1 MQRRRAALLEVER
14 HHRRCPR
21 PRKNRPCHLGRRT
34 CELAERSI
42 AVRNSAEGNVDDGVA
57 TVSVDDVEKDAD
69 IDSVVTVQPQRTEL
83 RGTTGKHPTERLTH
97 RGGRGM
103 KQREQ
108 WPRGERGD
116 ATLLDRAFVGDPGDE
131 SLRQLHPRIV
141 DERHEQ
147 IPQTPCAQAGEIGVD
162 ESDEIGVTFLHPGP
176 YRITFAATRR
186 QVPRVARRRD
196 DPCPGAL
203 GDSRRVVIGVI
214 VDDDDVVDESVLLDE
229 RAPETPH
236 NRAHGRR
243 FVACRNADR
252 DRGTPLHC
260 IDPRRKLHNIRPRD
274 RHDVSP
280 IRHENTGE
288 MPRNAARDL
297 RHWHT
302 GGMNSHILF
311 IEDDTDIRQVIS
323 TALRDDGFSMSEATT
338 GEEGLAMLESAPCDL
353 ALIDLRLPGMNGISV
368 VREMRRATAIPLVI
382 LTAHG
387 DSHDVVAA
395 LEAGADDFLNKPI
408 GTKELSARLRAILRR
423 TSLIPDK
430 DEPSELRL
438 GSLVILPA
446 THQVFVD
453 DSEVGFT
460 RTEYLVLLE
469 LISRAPST
477 VSRMDLLER
486 VWGYD
491 YLGDSRLV
499 DMQIYRIRAK
509 LEPFGLKDKLA
520 TVRGVGFKL
529 TA

>member
-1 MQRRRAALLEVER
+1 M
-14 HHRRCPR
+14 
-21 PRKNRPCHLGRRT
+21 
-34 CELAERSI
+34 
-42 AVRNSAEGNVDDGVA
+42 
-57 TVSVDDVEKDAD
+57 
-69 IDSVVTVQPQRTEL
+69 
-83 RGTTGKHPTERLTH
+83 
-97 RGGRGM
+97 
-103 KQREQ
+103 
-108 WPRGERGD
+108 
-116 ATLLDRAFVGDPGDE
+116 
-131 SLRQLHPRIV
+131 
-141 DERHEQ
+141 
-147 IPQTPCAQAGEIGVD
+147 
-162 ESDEIGVTFLHPGP
+162 
-176 YRITFAATRR
+176 
-186 QVPRVARRRD
+186 
-196 DPCPGAL
+196 
-203 GDSRRVVIGVI
+203 
-214 VDDDDVVDESVLLDE
+214 
-229 RAPETPH
+229 
-236 NRAHGRR
+236 
-243 FVACRNADR
+243 
-252 DRGTPLHC
+252 
-260 IDPRRKLHNIRPRD
+260 
-274 RHDVSP
+274 SP
-280 IRHENTGE
+280 IRHENTGNS
-288 MPRNAARDL
+288 PYDSACDL

-302 GGMNSHILF
+302 GGVNSHILF
-311 IEDDTDIRQVIS
+311 IEDDADIRQVIA

-338 GEEGLAMLESAPCDL
+338 GEEGLAMLESTPCDL

-368 VREMRRATAIPLVI
+368 VREMRRATEIPLVI

-453 DSEVGFT
+453 DAEVGFT